1 MSGRHQAPYARY
13 NPSNQPIN
21 SVNHNLNIP
30 FNSQNNAQG
39 IGHSSVPSA
48 VYNNASSMASPYS
61 SSSSPGH
68 PSPNMAKHVTHNT
81 QLKKYT
87 LKPPPRLQPLSKTMT
102 QLGYPGIFPQRS
114 SQDEDVLTESNMR
127 NGFTDRLIVSNEHT
141 CAHDIVYGKLQDD
154 QRLMNELGSF
164 MVEVLKRKRK
174 AAKVT
179 GNTSFKPPLRSTLTD
194 NKKDTWMQ
202 ELALGSTPLHKM
214 ARNVPHGFKGEK
226 LLETLAIRQV
236 PFLRASWFIKIVGL
250 SEMTQ
255 RNANNTNTPV
265 SQANQWTIVVI
276 SHLKKQLSELT
287 AMNATPHNSNTNA
300 RGHKGH
306 NNTLNHYDS
315 STKPW
320 ASPENRARFEQR
332 WLYSTRLTRWQ
343 YCEGLLDQRTFL
355 RSSLDALLA
364 SGSFEVMWLILTGL
378 VQDYVDEYRRNRTL
392 MKLLIETLIKTYNAL
407 QNHTAQIHGDKAYW
421 IYCGLQ
427 KEIKQ
432 MLQSLFLSTP
442 DVFVIPKLYHQ
453 YRDVFDGILG
463 EDNSESALQT
473 IPEVCSTMKKY
484 WAIVKSRNEVFCGT
498 AEENRLKQDG
508 NSREDK
514 KMATQNLT
522 EVRDGEHVVHVLDN
536 IGRHIGSHSGLL
548 IDQNGWM
555 SVNGKTAKSAA
566 KAIFGTGD
574 IEQQAFVHIIKTMCQ
589 WATSDARFG
598 DWRSYLISSILLYW
612 RDSTKSIERKT
623 MLQDSLIGFLDEES
637 ILDESEAQG
646 SDDMDTTE
654 DHTLEANTPIILLF
668 GTLIRLQLFS
678 YQKYLLRLIARGE
691 LEPSQRHKRS
701 IQQSLH
707 YLASFPLLAPPPA
720 GLVHQ
725 RRVAIYGVRNTNADS
740 QEKNALIHLKRLAK
754 LTMTGNMED
763 EAFLFGENSR
773 EMTNPEPSDS
783 LASFDITFLDKYL
796 EELAQTMQNSTR
808 YVVQLF
814 CDWLMD
820 QVMRFVVKSIQI
832 GEDNWRVMTTPG
844 SCLLNTRQYI
854 TIIKILESAKD
865 YTNIVQISLWVLKKT
880 NERALYLYIIDSLRK
895 YANIWKLSNYSNQ
908 VAEALWEKHQDL
920 QSRGVR
926 ERCIMMYIVQL
937 VQEGYRI
944 SDERRAQLQND
955 LQTKPKFMTRHRSNP
970 LPITTELAQI
980 IQDHSTTN
988 IQSVAD
994 SLCVRYQGTPGWI
1007 GLILQGIVEVMSPI
1021 GAERRIDLGISKTP
1035 GKETYQHTQDA
1046 FARSFEFYQIV
1057 SAFASL
1063 MEEISNQVT
1072 ITGELDE
1079 AIANWL
1085 SQQCSPTTMSGTIL
1099 IDEMN
1104 QEHSWVPL
1112 FITLLVVHGSVSLE
1126 IVLKD
1131 FAIPWFRH
1139 ISQETQQA
1147 NGTDTAEHRVLQFS
1161 KNLVALV
1168 RLLVVREQCKPSFED
1183 STNTSQPWMLRI
1195 EDIFRLE
1202 TSRQTY
1208 LTSGLDKIEPL
1219 FGLMEYLVI
1228 IGANLPLSSTLLRE
1242 LVMLRADLLKVER
1255 FRQACIRD
1263 LDGVYQR
1270 FATQDVGG
1278 ANERKT
1284 KKKMLSIVDELIG
1297 GNPCFERQGIAHD
1310 LTPSFVD
1317 KLSHIFM
1324 NVSQWNEELCRV
1336 QVNLLLDNILL
1347 SDGSSNPNNPH
1358 ILGDDSTTTLAIS
1371 SGMDSSF
1378 RGSPASTNEELALF
1392 VEFSF
1397 NMALSDDN
1405 NDRKQKSQ
1413 RRFTFLKNMLNGI
1426 REPVLSELLSHGV
1439 RLLEGCE
1446 GAAFPENVL
1455 LLTTEGCTPNTFES
1469 DKFSRRSHAF
1479 LNIMQHMIAE
1489 DVWTTSKK
1497 IELLKSLHVQI
1508 KRYKDAANVYKV
1520 MEGAH
1525 VSYSNAIRAMNHV
1538 KNNVDNAISLLMND
1552 GISGSSRD
1560 TQEIDIML
1568 QDIRTSLL
1576 VRLKLVVPFAALIW
1590 EYPKAEECDILEWV
1604 KVLVSLLGNPLVHGN
1619 GSQEKFF
1626 EFVLDL
1632 VSLLIDEVPRELRK
1646 PNLVHLSSMNGE
1658 LAFLPSMFL
1667 SRVKRILPFLTHNIY
1682 ITSTRLASS
1691 LIGSQS
1697 SNITPQQQQQHLEN
1711 CMEHSKPWEWL
1722 EDYVSDPPAENDAPI
1737 NISLFDARKAKK
1749 SEGTYAKWYKS
1760 GFSDKLAGENEHD
1773 EPLRVSLIG
1782 KSRKRSVD
1790 TMEDNGF
1797 IFIVDDDEDVN
1808 PTTTPKRR
1816 LIDMEEGELP

>member
-1 MSGRHQAPYARY
+1 
-13 NPSNQPIN
+13 
-21 SVNHNLNIP
+21 
-30 FNSQNNAQG
+30 
-39 IGHSSVPSA
+39 
-48 VYNNASSMASPYS
+48 MASPYS

-127 NGFTDRLIVSNEHT
+127 NGFNDRPIVSNEHT

-164 MVEVLKRKRK
+164 MVDVLKRKRK

-179 GNTSFKPPLRSTLTD
+179 GNTSFKPPLRSTLGD
-194 NKKDTWMQ
+194 NKKDQWMQ
-202 ELALGSTPLHKM
+202 DLAGGTVPLRKL

-226 LLETLAIRQV
+226 LLETLALRQV
-236 PFLRASWFIKIVGL
+236 PFLRASWYIKIVGL

-255 RNANNTNTPV
+255 RNANNTNPPV
-265 SQANQWTIVVI
+265 SQANQWTIIVI
-276 SHLKKQLSELT
+276 SHLKKQLGELT
-287 AMNATPHNSNTNA
+287 ATNTASHHNNTNS

-306 NNTLNHYDS
+306 NNTPNHYDG

-355 RSSLDALLA
+355 RSSLDTLLA

-407 QNHTAQIHGDKAYW
+407 LSHTAQIHGDKSYW

-453 YRDVFDGILG
+453 YRDVFDAILG

-473 IPEVCSTMKKY
+473 IPDVCNTMKKY
-484 WAIVKSRNEVFCGT
+484 WNIVKARNEVFCGT
-498 AEENRLKQDG
+498 AEENKIKQDG

-514 KMATQNLT
+514 KTTAQNLT
-522 EVRDGEHVVHVLDN
+522 EEVRDGEHVVHVLDN
-536 IGRHIGSHSGLL
+536 IGRHVGSHSGLL

-574 IEQQAFVHIIKTMCQ
+574 VDQQAFVHIIKTMCQ
-589 WATSDARFG
+589 WATSDARYG
-598 DWRSYLISSILLYW
+598 DWRPYLIASILLHW
-612 RDSTKSIERKT
+612 RDSSKTTERKT
-623 MLQDSLIGFLDEES
+623 MLQDSFIRFLDEES
-637 ILDESEAQG
+637 LSDETEIQN
-646 SDDMDTTE
+646 SDEINANNDPTFE
-654 DHTLEANTPIILLF
+654 KNTPIILLF
-668 GTLIRLQLFS
+668 STLIRLQLFS

-701 IQQSLH
+701 IRQSLH
-707 YLASFPLLAPPPA
+707 YLASFPLLTPPPA

-725 RRVAIYGVRNTNADS
+725 RRVAIYGVRNVNGDY
-740 QEKNALIHLKRLAK
+740 QEKEDLSHMKRLAK
-754 LTMTGNMED
+754 LSMTGNMEN
-763 EAFLFGENSR
+763 ESFLFGENSR
-773 EMTNPEPSDS
+773 EMTSPEPSDS
-783 LASFDITFLDKYL
+783 IASFDITLLDKYIQ
-796 EELAQTMQNSTR
+796 EIAQTMQNSTR

-814 CDWLMD
+814 CDWMVD
-820 QVMRFVVKSIQI
+820 QVMRFVVKSVQI

-854 TIIKILESAKD
+854 TIIKILEHAKD
-865 YTNIVQISLWVLKKT
+865 YTNIVQIALWVLKKT

-895 YANIWKLSNYSNQ
+895 YASIWKLTNYSNQ

-920 QSRGVR
+920 QARGIR

-944 SDERRAQLQND
+944 SDERRAQLQHD
-955 LQTKPKFMTRHRSNP
+955 LQAKPKFMSRHRSNP
-970 LPITTELAQI
+970 LPITAELGQI
-980 IQDHSTTN
+980 IQDHSPSN
-988 IQSVAD
+988 IQSVTD
-994 SLCVRYQGTPGWI
+994 SLCVRYQGTAGWI
-1007 GLILQGIVEVMSPI
+1007 GIILQGIVEVMSPV
-1021 GAERRIDLGISKTP
+1021 GAVRRIELATSKVP
-1035 GKETYQHTQDA
+1035 AKETQDS

-1063 MEEISNQVT
+1063 MEEISNQAT

-1079 AIANWL
+1079 AIAGWL
-1085 SQQCSPTTMSGTIL
+1085 SRQCSPTTMNGTIL

-1104 QEHSWVPL
+1104 QEYSWVPL
-1112 FITLLVVHGSVSLE
+1112 FITLLVVHGCVSLE

-1147 NGTDTAEHRVLQFS
+1147 NGTDAAEHRVLQFS
-1161 KNLVALV
+1161 KNLIALV
-1168 RLLVVREQCKPSFED
+1168 RLLVVREQCKPNFED
-1183 STNTSQPWMLRI
+1183 AINTSQPWILRI

-1242 LVMLRADLLKVER
+1242 LVMLRADMLKVER

-1297 GNPCFERQGIAHD
+1297 GNPCFERQGMAHD
-1310 LTPSFVD
+1310 LAPSFVE

-1347 SDGSSNPNNPH
+1347 SDGSSSNPNNPH
-1358 ILGDDSTTTLAIS
+1358 ILGDDSTTNLATTP
-1371 SGMDSSF
+1371 GMDSILRST
-1378 RGSPASTNEELALF
+1378 PTSTNEELVLF
-1392 VEFSF
+1392 VDFSF
-1397 NMALSDDN
+1397 NMALSDDS
-1405 NDRKQKSQ
+1405 NDKKSQKSQ

-1439 RLLEGCE
+1439 RLLEGC
-1446 GAAFPENVL
+1446 GATTFPENVL
-1455 LLTTEGCTPNTFES
+1455 LLTTEGCIPTSFES
-1469 DKFSRRSHAF
+1469 AKFSRRSHAF

-1489 DVWTTSKK
+1489 DVWTSSKK
-1497 IELLKSLHVQI
+1497 IELLKTLHVQI
-1508 KRYKDAANVYKV
+1508 KRYKDGADVYKV
-1520 MEGAH
+1520 MEGAQ
-1525 VSYSNAIRAMNHV
+1525 VSYNNAIRAMSLV
-1538 KNNVDNAISLLMND
+1538 KNNVDMAIALLMND
-1552 GISGSSRD
+1552 GIPGNSRD
-1560 TQEIDIML
+1560 TQGIDVML

-1590 EYPKAEECDILEWV
+1590 EHPKAEECDILEWV

-1646 PNLVHLSSMNGE
+1646 PNLLHLSSMNGE

-1691 LIGSQS
+1691 LLGSQS

-1737 NISLFDARKAKK
+1737 NISLFDARKVKK
-1749 SEGTYAKWYKS
+1749 AEGTYAKWYKS
-1760 GFSDKLAGENEHD
+1760 GFSDKLASEDDHD

-1808 PTTTPKRR
+1808 STTTPKRR